1 MKIVK
6 PKVLKKRAV
15 SHGEVDKTFTNVSRN
30 FSFGVH
36 FLYHTEVDKSGHFH
50 TVPSTSFQNSNLI
63 SVCVLVFKT
72 KTLILEFIIYA
83 VAGTKILK
91 MEEMSEVNH
100 ALDQLLVES
109 EYDAIPKAFLLM
121 IQ

>member
-1 MKIVK
+1 MC
-6 PKVLKKRAV
+6 PRNF
-15 SHGEVDKTFTNVSRN
+15 SFGN

-36 FLYHTEVDKSGHFH
+36 FVYHTEVDKSGHFH

-83 VAGTKILK
+83 VAGTKKLK

-109 EYDAIPKAFLLM
+109 EYDGIPKAFSFY
-121 IQ
+121 